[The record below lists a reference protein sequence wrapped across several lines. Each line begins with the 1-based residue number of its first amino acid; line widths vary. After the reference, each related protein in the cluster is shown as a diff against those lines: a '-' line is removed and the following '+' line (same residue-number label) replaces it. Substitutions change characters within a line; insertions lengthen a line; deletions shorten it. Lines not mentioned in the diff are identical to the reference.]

1 MFNIAMLRSTVHGI
15 RGSFLTKNEETV
27 AVDGEL
33 GTEIQFLSTSI
44 FYFSELIHDKSR
56 DVKEVC
62 IVANDQFF
70 MFFRSSYALGVIAS
84 PAVNV
89 PLLKTVA
96 HELLEDM
103 VLEDV

>member
-1 MFNIAMLRSTVHGI
+1 VFNIAMLRSTVHGI